1 MRALSIVVALIL
13 SVSTSAAAQSA
24 PPGGGGGDD
33 PLARFLYPPEL
44 VMANQQALSL
54 TDRQRSTIQQE
65 MQQAQAKFTDLQ
77 WKMSGEGEKLAR
89 LLQATPVPETQVL
102 EQVDRILGIE
112 RDVKRTHLTLLMRIK
127 NALTADQ
134 QAKLSE
140 MRRQAA
146 RGRSEQAP

>member
-1 MRALSIVVALIL
+1 
-13 SVSTSAAAQSA
+13 
-24 PPGGGGGDD
+24 
-33 PLARFLYPPEL
+33 
-44 VMANQQALSL
+44 MANQNALSL

-89 LLQATPVPETQVL
+89 LLQSTPVPETQVL

-127 NALTADQ
+127 NALTAEQ

-146 RGRSEQAP
+146 RGRSEQGP

>member
-1 MRALSIVVALIL
+1 MRAPLIIIALIL
-13 SVSTSAAAQSA
+13 CVSRGAEAQGA
-24 PPGGGGGDD
+24 PPAED
-33 PLARFLYPPEL
+33 PLARLLYPPEL

-54 TDRQRSTIQQE
+54 SDRQRSTIQQE

-89 LLQATPVPETQVL
+89 LLQATPVPESQVL

-127 NALTADQ
+127 NALTPEQ
-134 QAKLSE
+134 QAKLGE
-140 MRRQAA
+140 MRRQAG
-146 RGRSEQAP
+146 RGRNEQTP